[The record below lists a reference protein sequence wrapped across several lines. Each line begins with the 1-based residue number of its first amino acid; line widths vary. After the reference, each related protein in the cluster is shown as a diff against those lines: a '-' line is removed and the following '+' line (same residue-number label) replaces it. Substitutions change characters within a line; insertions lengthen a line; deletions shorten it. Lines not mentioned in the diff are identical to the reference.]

1 MGVAAVRE
9 EGDFLIQSR
18 YQSYLSDESGL
29 GPGTASIL
37 FLPNDEAQIAAFLR
51 EMNERR
57 MPVTVSGGRTG
68 IVGGAV
74 PQGGSVLSLE
84 SMKRIVGI
92 RWDNESQE
100 WRMTVQPGITL
111 RELQQRIATKN
122 FEENTNESWKDLPRF
137 LKDSNQYF
145 YPPDPTED
153 LASLG
158 GTVATD
164 ASGARTYF
172 YGRTREHIRNIRV
185 VLTNG
190 EVIPLRRGE
199 HQASRAEVIH
209 VRHLDGT
216 VTDIPLPKYERP
228 KVKCATGFYNSTN
241 MDLIDIFIG
250 SEGTL
255 GVITEIEIALQIKPK
270 TAMFLA
276 FFPSMEDATAFV
288 IEERSKKKD
297 KGPLSIHSMEYID
310 KNSLGLIHEIKE
322 DHKLGIRLPESPTA
336 SILCEF
342 GYADIE
348 PAIQQLIES
357 LSKFHSS
364 ADNAISGIDEGDK
377 NRLKALRHAV
387 PESINRMIAKRKK
400 DIPGLH
406 KLGTDTAVPDDKL
419 LELMKLYNQK
429 LIESRLE
436 HYVVGHLAE
445 NHLHVNILP
454 TSQEELIDGE
464 RLVRD
469 LAKSA
474 VALGGAV
481 SAEHGIGKMK
491 REFMMLMYS
500 DAEVGEMIRLK
511 RALDPNWILS
521 RGNLFAP
528 L

>member
-1 MGVAAVRE
+1 LAEIFTSKPAGGMGVAAVRE

-190 EVIPLRRGE
+190 EVILFAVG
-199 HQASRAEVIH
+199 
-209 VRHLDGT
+209 
-216 VTDIPLPKYERP
+216 
-228 KVKCATGFYNSTN
+228 N
-241 MDLIDIFIG
+241 
-250 SEGTL
+250 
-255 GVITEIEIALQIKPK
+255 IKPAEPRLS
-270 TAMFLA
+270 TF
-276 FFPSMEDATAFV
+276 ATWMA
-288 IEERSKKKD
+288 
-297 KGPLSIHSMEYID
+297 
-310 KNSLGLIHEIKE
+310 
-322 DHKLGIRLPESPTA
+322 
-336 SILCEF
+336 
-342 GYADIE
+342 
-348 PAIQQLIES
+348 Q
-357 LSKFHSS
+357 
-364 ADNAISGIDEGDK
+364 
-377 NRLKALRHAV
+377 
-387 PESINRMIAKRKK
+387 
-400 DIPGLH
+400 
-406 KLGTDTAVPDDKL
+406 
-419 LELMKLYNQK
+419 
-429 LIESRLE
+429 
-436 HYVVGHLAE
+436 
-445 NHLHVNILP
+445 
-454 TSQEELIDGE
+454 
-464 RLVRD
+464 
-469 LAKSA
+469 
-474 VALGGAV
+474 
-481 SAEHGIGKMK
+481 
-491 REFMMLMYS
+491 
-500 DAEVGEMIRLK
+500 
-511 RALDPNWILS
+511 
-521 RGNLFAP
+521 
-528 L
+528 